1 MVKGRRKKKKKE
13 KVLKSLVQAAKGTP
27 LSIGRKEAIAAKRTV
42 QDLQQVPDASKI
54 SAEDRPKGKDGDPIS
69 DSELNAQ
76 LNEQFPDRKQGE
88 IDPLSPEVQ
97 AERAKKQTGTLVNG
111 KIIDF
116 SGKDIRD
123 MRRFANATPEQLQ
136 KFKEQGAVSQDVSDR
151 IQKQQE
157 IPTTDAEI
165 LAASETGGEIPKA
178 RELADTGVQAFEG
191 LELPGTDKGLIQT
204 LGDTPLGQ
212 AFAGK
217 ATLKNLRKEGQ
228 LDNIVEMTDFM
239 LDNGLTPEQITN
251 DPHIQMFLK
260 LQLNELDVKLIKQG
274 EQDISFLA
282 QLVEGL
288 PVIGGIA
295 RKHFG
300 GAITPTIAAQRVDD
314 LASNIQQMGNTVRD
328 YRMAAARTPAN
339 KDVYLELLEE
349 TEIEIKNA
357 ESRMKL
363 LIIQSPTLQNSP
375 EEVETLQSKTNR
387 ALNRIGDARNA
398 MILGETL
405 EQAMAQTAQEQ
416 TL

>member
-1 MVKGRRKKKKKE
+1 MVRTREQRKIDRERRRRLKEEKLKGGLE
-13 KVLKSLVQAAKGTP
+13 KSKQTIKDIQGLKDP
-27 LSIGRKEAIAAKRTV
+27 
-42 QDLQQVPDASKI
+42 SKI
-54 SAEDRPKGKDGDPIS
+54 SKAERPTDKFGEPLT
-69 DSELNAQ
+69 DSELSQ
-76 LNEQFPDRKQGE
+76 HLKEQFPDRKEGDIARTTGELTPEQRARTQTPGTKFFQGE
-88 IDPLSPEVQ
+88 SGVPLTVEEGEQ
-97 AERAKKQTGTLVNG
+97 LKK
-111 KIIDF
+111 F
-116 SGKDIRD
+116 SQ
-123 MRRFANATPEQLQ
+123 ATPEQLQ
-136 KFKEQGAVSQDVSDR
+136 KFKEQGAVSQDVIDR

-217 ATLKNLRKEGQ
+217 AALKNLRKEGQ

-251 DPHIQMFLK
+251 DPSIQMFLK

>member
-1 MVKGRRKKKKKE
+1 MVRTREQRKIDRERRRRLKEEKLKGGLE
-13 KVLKSLVQAAKGTP
+13 KSKQTIKDIQGLKDP
-27 LSIGRKEAIAAKRTV
+27 
-42 QDLQQVPDASKI
+42 SKI
-54 SAEDRPKGKDGDPIS
+54 SKAERPTDKFGEPLS
-69 DSELNAQ
+69 DKQ
-76 LNEQFPDRKQGE
+76 LSADLKEQFPDRKEGDIARTTGELTPEQRARTQTPGTKFFQGE
-88 IDPLSPEVQ
+88 SGVPLTVEEGEQ
-97 AERAKKQTGTLVNG
+97 LKK
-111 KIIDF
+111 F
-116 SGKDIRD
+116 SQ
-123 MRRFANATPEQLQ
+123 ATPEQLQ
-136 KFKEQGAVSQDVSDR
+136 KFKEQGAVSQDVIDR

-217 ATLKNLRKEGQ
+217 AALKNLRKEGQ

-251 DPHIQMFLK
+251 DPSIQMFLK